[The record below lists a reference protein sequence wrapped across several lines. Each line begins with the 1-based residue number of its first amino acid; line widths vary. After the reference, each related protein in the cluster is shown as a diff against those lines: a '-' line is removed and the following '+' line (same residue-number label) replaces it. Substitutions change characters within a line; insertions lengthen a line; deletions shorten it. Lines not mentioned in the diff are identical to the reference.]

1 MIGERKHAI
10 VLLGV
15 HLVLR
20 NALRAMGRA
29 ESEVALENPFA
40 LCAGGESIRD
50 SAGDDARGSSS

>member
-1 MIGERKHAI
+1 MKKHAI

-15 HLVLR
+15 RLVLR
-20 NALRAMGRA
+20 NALWALELI
-29 ESEVALENPFA
+29 ESEVALENPFV